1 MKVAGIYSEIF
12 ASLTANQALFPAL
25 PEITIRVRQ
34 TLGDPDCSI
43 ASAAK
48 LLNQDPGLS
57 AFIMRLANSVRYLT
71 RVPPK
76 DLSAA
81 LRRIGLPT
89 ASHLATSFA
98 IRSSFDTPS
107 PKLKRLL
114 LESYR
119 KSTRVSVISYFFAN
133 QFRGF
138 PPGKAMLGGL
148 LQDIGLPPI
157 LQRLAERPE
166 IFDDPEQRD
175 AAVDEL
181 APMVGVLILKKWGF
195 DDEMVEVVRSRKQWL
210 RDPGEEADM
219 ADIVL
224 IARLHSLIGTPEF
237 VDCPPFDQV
246 PAFHKLPFGELT
258 PDQSLKML
266 EDAREELA
274 DLERLMSGAAS

>member
-1 MKVAGIYSEIF
+1 MRVAGVYAEIF

-25 PEITIRVRQ
+25 PEITIRVRE
-34 TLGDPDCSI
+34 TLGDPDCNI
-43 ASAAK
+43 NEAAK

-89 ASHLATSFA
+89 ASQLATSFA

-114 LESYR
+114 LDAYR
-119 KSTRVSVISYFFAN
+119 KSTRVSVISYFFAS
-133 QFRGF
+133 QFRF

-166 IFDDPEQRD
+166 IFDDPVKRE
-175 AAVDEL
+175 AALDEL
-181 APMVGVLILKKWGF
+181 APMVGVMILKNWGF
-195 DDEMVEVVRSRKQWL
+195 DEEMIEVVRSRKNWL
-210 RDPGEEADM
+210 RDPSEEPDM

-224 IARLHSLIGTPEF
+224 IARLHSLIGTAEF
-237 VDCPPFDQV
+237 ADCPPFDQI

-266 EDAREELA
+266 DDAREELEQ
-274 DLERLMSGAAS
+274 LEQLMAGATS